1 VKLEPVGAAY
11 VDTIMK
17 LPAMKEW
24 VEAAK
29 REPWVI
35 VYPDPTKV

>member
-1 VKLEPVGAAY
+1 
-11 VDTIMK
+11 MK